1 MPEAV
6 PAGLRE
12 AVRRLW
18 PELEWIQNPQ
28 LRAQVERT
36 WVRAF
41 ELSPLRPADLDRIP
55 FTLLVP
61 DCPTTF
67 MEHKRCVVHIARQA
81 AEAMQQFMGGA
92 LRIDLDTV
100 IAGAI
105 LADVGKLLEY
115 ETGNGGQARQSER
128 GEMLRHPFTGVALA
142 MECGVPDAVCHV
154 IAAHAAEG
162 DLVKRTTE
170 AYIVHHADFMAF
182 LPFKNSRNLK
192 KQP

>member
-1 MPEAV
+1 MRDAVMQLWPEIAWIAD
-6 PAGLRE
+6 PGLRE
-12 AVRRLW
+12 QVTQT
-18 PELEWIQNPQ
+18 WIHA
-28 LRAQVERT
+28 L
-36 WVRAF
+36 
-41 ELSPLRPADLDRIP
+41 ELSPLTPDDLNQIP

-67 MEHKRCVVHIARQA
+67 MEHKRCVVHIARKA
-81 AEAMQQFMGGA
+81 AESMKEFMGNA
-92 LRIDLDTV
+92 LPIDMDTV

-115 ETGNGGQARQSER
+115 EKVDGKPRQSKR

-142 MECGVPDAVCHV
+142 MQCGVPDAVCHI

-182 LPFKNSRNLK
+182 LPFKNLSR
-192 KQP
+192 